1 MLIPVHCQFCGKI
14 TAYVESIAV
23 LHVNSPAVKQAKGTL
38 WTIQATCPKCD
49 DSQPEAV
56 KQAKGTLWTIQA
68 TCPKCD
74 DSQPEEVQSHPF
86 GDIDELLNIFRI
98 KK

>member
-49 DSQPEAV
+49 DSQPE
-56 KQAKGTLWTIQA
+56 
-68 TCPKCD
+68 
-74 DSQPEEVQSHPF
+74 EVQSHPF
-86 GDIDELLNIFRI
+86 GDFDELLNIFRI

>member
-14 TAYVESIAV
+14 TAYVEDKAV
-23 LHVNSPAVKQAKGTL
+23 LHANSPAVKQAKGTL

-49 DSQPEAV
+49 DSQH
-56 KQAKGTLWTIQA
+56 Q
-68 TCPKCD
+68 
-74 DSQPEEVQSHPF
+74 EVQSNPF
-86 GDIDELLNIFRI
+86 EGQGIFELLNILGV

>member
-1 MLIPVHCQFCGKI
+1 MIPVHCQFCGKI

-49 DSQPEAV
+49 DSQPE
-56 KQAKGTLWTIQA
+56 
-68 TCPKCD
+68 
-74 DSQPEEVQSHPF
+74 EVQTNPF
-86 GDIDELLNIFRI
+86 GDNDILNFLRGFGA
-98 KK
+98 

>member
-1 MLIPVHCQFCGKI
+1 MPHNMIPVRCQHCDKI

-23 LHVNSPAVKQAKGTL
+23 LHVNSP
-38 WTIQATCPKCD
+38 
-49 DSQPEAV
+49 AV